1 MKACVGQ
8 AAGNIWAWARKG
20 EIRGHSPTPPHN
32 TPEEL
37 EIFLTSC
44 RKEDV
49 ELHVG
54 TYICR
59 YIYVGT
65 YIHILG

>member
-1 MKACVGQ
+1 MILMKACVGQ

-20 EIRGHSPTPPHN
+20 EIRGHSPTPHN

-49 ELHVG
+49 GLHVG
-54 TYICR
+54 R
-59 YIYVGT
+59 YKYLHIYM
-65 YIHILG
+65 